1 MPATTIAIRPPE
13 TDAELD
19 AFFHV
24 ASAQFVR
31 DTPPAIAAAD
41 FRRFVEQAPD
51 ADPSRIR
58 GAFRGDTYLGG
69 YLIEERWLRIGA
81 ARVRTGCIG
90 VVVTRP
96 EFRRQGVATALMRD
110 AETFAR
116 DRGCALL
123 MLNGLADFYEPF
135 GYVDVFDATEHRV
148 ARDQA
153 LGLADSPYRVRPA
166 TESDAPAVLDLF
178 ERHHGGRPG
187 SFARSIEHQAFQM
200 RFAASLDTGSYRT
213 REGRPYESPIVAVAD
228 DGRVRGYLFSPWGP
242 LRAFGNE
249 VAADDWPATRA
260 LLLHDA
266 RRLGDLPEPPV
277 DVRWPL
283 PPDGLVAMLLADH
296 LTVRAE
302 SLHRPRANWMV
313 SPIDLPRLLRDLMPT
328 WAARIRR
335 CASFPGSGLALA
347 VDKTWIVEFDSR
359 AIRLVGD
366 SAASLPTLRLTS
378 KVLLPLLFGF
388 RNTTWAAAQPGVDL
402 PTALLPAVE
411 ALFPSFQPWIAPTD
425 GC

>member
-19 AFFHV
+19 TFFHV

-31 DTPPAIAAAD
+31 DAPPAIAAAD

-116 DRGCALL
+116 GRGCALL
-123 MLNGLADFYEPF
+123 MLHGLADFYGPF
-135 GYVDVFDATEHRV
+135 GYVDIFDATEHHV
-148 ARDQA
+148 TRDQA

-213 REGRPYESPIVAVAD
+213 REGRPYESPNVAVAD
-228 DGRVRGYLFSPWGP
+228 NGGVRGYLVSPWGP

-266 RRLGDLPEPPV
+266 RRLGDLPEPPA

-302 SLHRPRANWMV
+302 SLHRPRANWMA
-313 SPIDLPRLLRDLMPT
+313 SPIDLPRLLRDLIST
-328 WAARIRR
+328 WAARIQR
-335 CASFPGSGLALA
+335 CTSAPPNRLPLV
-347 VDKTWIVEFDSR
+347 VDDAWTVEFDPAVVRPVGDRFTSLP
-359 AIRLVGD
+359 AIRLT
-366 SAASLPTLRLTS
+366 A

-388 RNTTWAAAQPGVDL
+388 RNTAWAVGQPGVDL
-402 PTALLPAVE
+402 PPALLPIAV
-411 ALFPSFQPWIAPTD
+411 ALFPPLQPWIAPTD
-425 GC
+425 GY